1 MENKNEKPENGD
13 SDEKAASAYRL
24 KQAEELLKA
33 LGYMPVPNSKLRK
46 KPDPEEEEKKFYLAG
61 KQICPIDNE
70 PHDFQPALSFMSEV
84 ELFEIRPDPQDLIC
98 KKCLGSLQ
106 DYMDDAD
113 E

>member
-1 MENKNEKPENGD
+1 MENETEKIEND
-13 SDEKAASAYRL
+13 DPDEKAASAYRL

-33 LGYMPVPNSKLRK
+33 
-46 KPDPEEEEKKFYLAG
+46 

>member
-1 MENKNEKPENGD
+1 MVKPMENKNEKPENGD

-33 LGYMPVPNSKLRK
+33 LGYIWK

>member
-1 MENKNEKPENGD
+1 MTTEKTENDDP
-13 SDEKAASAYRL
+13 DEKAASAYRL
-24 KQAEELLKA
+24 RQAEELLRA
-33 LGYMPVPNSKLRK
+33 LGYVP
-46 KPDPEEEEKKFYLAG
+46 F
-61 KQICPIDNE
+61 CPIDNE

>member
-1 MENKNEKPENGD
+1 MENETEKPEKQPLK
-13 SDEKAASAYRL
+13 EQAASAYRL
-24 KQAEELLKA
+24 KQAETLLKA
-33 LGYMPVPNSKLRK
+33 LGYLQIPNSK
-46 KPDPEEEEKKFYLAG
+46 
-61 KQICPIDNE
+61 ICPIDNE

>member
-1 MENKNEKPENGD
+1 MTTEKTENDDP
-13 SDEKAASAYRL
+13 DEKAASAYRL
-24 KQAEELLKA
+24 RQAEELLRA
-33 LGYMPVPNSKLRK
+33 LGYVPFPNSNFWK
-46 KPDPEEEEKKFYLAG
+46 KPDSEEEEKKFFLAG